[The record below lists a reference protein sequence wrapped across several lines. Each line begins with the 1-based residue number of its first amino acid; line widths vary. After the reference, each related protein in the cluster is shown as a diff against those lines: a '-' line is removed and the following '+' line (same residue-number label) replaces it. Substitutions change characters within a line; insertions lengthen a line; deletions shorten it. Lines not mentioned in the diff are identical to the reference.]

1 MKELLLKRKGK
12 FIQYLIATFM
22 FIIDHFAQMVVF
34 ALILSAIEK
43 ADVQYYKT
51 IVFVTIIFTIYTP
64 LNFLISRMLRIRYM
78 RDTILDVRKQAF
90 DKIINMP
97 FKLFSQK
104 SKEIYI
110 SNLINDINIF
120 ENKFSLAY

>member
-97 FKLFSQK
+97 FNILA
-104 SKEIYI
+104 EI
-110 SNLINDINIF
+110 
-120 ENKFSLAY
+120 